1 MKGEAS
7 EGFQMVKKQLRLR
20 AFPTY
25 VVSEIKWR
33 VLSTVR
39 GNIGEGVHG

>member
-25 VVSEIKWR
+25 VISETKWR
-33 VLSTVR
+33 VLSIIR
-39 GNIGEGVHG
+39 GNVGEWVHG